1 MCAAQSGALSRA
13 EAEEQLTA
21 LAGEAVV
28 KGLQSAGW
36 KERLTAMEALQE
48 HLSAMPAAE
57 LAAAASAVIQVRTA
71 LRLQQICAQH
81 AAGHAGSHLISPQ
94 TDRRSALG
102 AGCVV
107 QGLAYLPG
115 WAEKNFQVLA
125 KAFEVI
131 AQLAAADGA
140 AVSKRDAFLSVG
152 GLVDK
157 VADIKLKAAAGEALL
172 ALGEAIGPQFV
183 CTQLH
188 KKAAAHRNP
197 KARP

>member
-1 MCAAQSGALSRA
+1 MEGAPDRHGSAAGAHSRHARSRA
-13 EAEEQLTA
+13 GSRCTGCDPGAQFL
-21 LAGEAVV
+21 
-28 KGLQSAGW
+28 
-36 KERLTAMEALQE
+36 
-48 HLSAMPAAE
+48 LSQQM
-57 LAAAASAVIQVRTA
+57 RTA
-71 LRLQQICAQH
+71 SGRPCVPETCL
-81 AAGHAGSHLISPQ
+81 SHSKVVP
-94 TDRRSALG
+94 RRWLWA
-102 AGCVV
+102 

-131 AQLAAADGA
+131 AQLASADGA
-140 AVSKRDAFLSVG
+140 AVSKRDAFLAIG

-172 ALGEAIGPQFV
+172 ALGEAVGPQFV

-197 KARP
+197 KARLPCLCPAGYQCGSLDPPSIRATRTTADQSGQRVRVD